1 MVTKLEQ
8 KCGVI
13 KKSIFVVVMVVFH
26 VACTGMQIVEPT
38 PELDGITIR
47 PITAELVNEM
57 ALRQK
62 SEFTELSKTLGAMS
76 EDNYQYLVGSQD
88 VLNITVWDH
97 PELTIPQG
105 QFRNPDVAGNLI
117 FQDGTIFFPYV
128 GYLHVAGKK
137 MPEIQDQLTRKL
149 SVTIQNPQVSVSVA
163 VYRNQK
169 AYVVGE
175 VNSPGPKAI
184 TNVPLTIL
192 EAIGQAGDA
201 TADADLTKVTLTRE
215 RTVYDIDL
223 LAIYQDGDPNRN
235 VLLKNGDVLHIP
247 NQSLR
252 KVFVMGETSDQIS
265 LLLDQNRRTTT
276 LTEALSDAGG
286 IDQITSNP
294 GRIFVLRGTDTV
306 GERLIFHID
315 AKSPDALILADH
327 FQVLPRDVVYVGT
340 AGVTRW
346 NRVVSQLIPGQLT
359 NFSREARQ

>member
-1 MVTKLEQ
+1 M
-8 KCGVI
+8 
-13 KKSIFVVVMVVFH
+13 KKTIFVILMIVFH
-26 VACTGMQIVEPT
+26 AGCTGLKMVDPAPDVE
-38 PELDGITIR
+38 GVTIQ
-47 PITAELVNEM
+47 PITAELVNELFTM

-62 SEFTELSKTLGAMS
+62 SEFTKLSKTLGAFLN
-76 EDNYQYLVGSQD
+76 EDIYQYHVGPQD

-105 QFRNPDVAGNLI
+105 QFRNPDVAGNLV
-117 FQDGTIFFPYV
+117 FQNGTIYYPYV

-137 MPEIQDQLTRKL
+137 VPEIQDLLTRRL
-149 SVTIQNPQVSVSVA
+149 SVTIQSPQLSVSVA

-169 AYVVGE
+169 AYVLGE

-184 TNVPLTIL
+184 TDVPLTIL

-201 TADADLTKVTLTRE
+201 TPEADLTKVTLTRE
-215 RTVYDIDL
+215 GSVYDIDL
-223 LAIYQDGDPNRN
+223 LAIYQDGDPNQN

-252 KVFVMGETSDQIS
+252 KVFVMGETTKQVS
-265 LLLDQNRRTTT
+265 LLIDQNRRTTT

-294 GRIFVLRGTDTV
+294 GRIFVLRGTGTA
-306 GERLIFHID
+306 GERLIYHID
-315 AKSPDALILADH
+315 AESPDVLILADQ

-346 NRVVSQLIPGQLT
+346 DRVISQLLPGELT
-359 NFSREARQ
+359 SFSREIRR

>member
-1 MVTKLEQ
+1 M
-8 KCGVI
+8 
-13 KKSIFVVVMVVFH
+13 KKTIFVIMMIVFL
-26 VACTGMQIVEPT
+26 AGCTGMKMVEPA
-38 PELDGITIR
+38 PDVAGVTIQ
-47 PITAELVNEM
+47 PITAELVNQM

-62 SEFTELSKTLGAMS
+62 SKFTQLSRTLGALS
-76 EDNYQYLVGSQD
+76 KNNYQYRVGPQD

-105 QFRNPDVAGNLI
+105 QFRNPDVAGNLVY
-117 FQDGTIFFPYV
+117 QDGTIYFPFV

-137 MPEIQDQLTRKL
+137 MPEIQDLLTKRL
-149 SVTIQNPQVSVSVA
+149 SETIQSPQVSVTVA
-163 VYRNQK
+163 AYRNQK

-184 TNVPLTIL
+184 TDVPLTIL

-201 TADADLTKVTLTRE
+201 TPEADLTKVTLTRE
-215 RTVYDIDL
+215 GTVYDIDL

-252 KVFVMGETSDQIS
+252 KVFVMGETTEQVS

-286 IDQITSNP
+286 VDHITSNP
-294 GRIFVLRGTDTV
+294 GRIFVLRGTDIA
-306 GERLIFHID
+306 GERLIYHID
-315 AKSPDALILADH
+315 ANSPDALILADH

-346 NRVVSQLIPGQLT
+346 SRVISQLIPGQLT
-359 NFSREARQ
+359 SFSRVVNP

>member
-1 MVTKLEQ
+1 MDTRLKR
-8 KCGVI
+8 KGRGM
-13 KKSIFVVVMVVFH
+13 KKTIFIIMLIAFQ
-26 VACTGMQIVEPT
+26 AGCTGMQIVEPA
-38 PELDGITIR
+38 PDIAGVTIR
-47 PITAELVNEM
+47 PITSELVNEM
-57 ALRQK
+57 ALRQS
-62 SEFTELSKTLGAMS
+62 SEFTDLPEILGGMS
-76 EDNYQYLVGSQD
+76 EEDYQYRVGSKD

-117 FQDGTIFFPYV
+117 FQDGTIFFPHV
-128 GYLHVAGKK
+128 GYLKVAGKK
-137 MPEIQDQLTRKL
+137 MPEIQDQLTRRL
-149 SVTIQNPQVSVSVA
+149 SRTIQNPQVSVSVA

-201 TADADLTKVTLTRE
+201 TADADLTRVTLTRE
-215 RTVYDIDL
+215 RKVYDIDL
-223 LAIYQDGDPNRN
+223 LAIYQDGDSSRN
-235 VLLKNGDVLHIP
+235 ILLQNGDVLHIP

-252 KVFVMGETSDQIS
+252 KVFVMGETSEQVS

-286 IDQITSNP
+286 VDQITSNP
-294 GRIFVLRGTDTV
+294 GRIFVLRGTDIA

-315 AKSPDALILADH
+315 AKSPDVLILADH
-327 FQVLPRDVVYVGT
+327 FKVLPRDVVYVGT

-346 NRVVSQLIPGQLT
+346 SRVVSQLIPGQLT
-359 NFSREARQ
+359 NFTRETRQ